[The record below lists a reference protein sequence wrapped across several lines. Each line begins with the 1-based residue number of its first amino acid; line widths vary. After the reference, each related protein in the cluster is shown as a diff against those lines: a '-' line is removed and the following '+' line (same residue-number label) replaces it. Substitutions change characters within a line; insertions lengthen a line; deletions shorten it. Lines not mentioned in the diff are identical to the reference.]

1 MIREYLGFDLS
12 EYRDGNMAKGVVYGS
27 LGACVD
33 ALPWFMVALGL
44 PYVLGGGNGFAS
56 AVALAVSVV
65 GFVLG
70 VFLKTQALNAN
81 FDATYA
87 VVSNARLRLANHL
100 ARLPLGRVLSQRD
113 GAWAE
118 LVTAQFTM
126 YQDIVTNIWGC
137 VVAGTAFPLLL
148 WLLLLWLNWAC
159 ALVMLAAMPLAMLS
173 VPLAYRLLD
182 RASEKVASSRQMAAV
197 NALEIVTG
205 ARDLRFFDPRGQ
217 RVAAARR
224 AFELLRD
231 ESLKSEV
238 APAPALLIFS
248 LVVFLGASLAI
259 GVASLRFIGGGAG
272 AVAYFVEIL
281 VVLRLAMGIN
291 DIGIYLAAMRF
302 VGSILNRIR
311 RVFDEPVMP
320 QAVRGQIPR
329 DGSVDMQ
336 NVSFGYGDAEVIH
349 NVSFRIESGSMA
361 ALVGPS
367 GSGKSTLA
375 SLVARLWDVEQG
387 AVRIGGVDVRDI
399 DEPTL
404 HKTVSMVLQDVFL
417 FPMSVADNI
426 RLGKPEAPM
435 DKVIE
440 AAEAACIHER
450 VMQLPEG
457 YDAVLETGDVV
468 LSGGERQRVAIAR
481 AILQDAPVLILD
493 EATSSLDL
501 ENEAAVQRALSNLCR
516 GKTVIVIAH
525 RLWTVH
531 DADKIFVLEKGKIV
545 EHGSHA
551 DLLSAEGLYA
561 GLWGLQQGI

>member
-1 MIREYLGFDLS
+1 M
-12 EYRDGNMAKGVVYGS
+12 
-27 LGACVD
+27 
-33 ALPWFMVALGL
+33 
-44 PYVLGGGNGFAS
+44 
-56 AVALAVSVV
+56 
-65 GFVLG
+65 
-70 VFLKTQALNAN
+70 
-81 FDATYA
+81 
-87 VVSNARLRLANHL
+87 
-100 ARLPLGRVLSQRD
+100 
-113 GAWAE
+113 
-118 LVTAQFTM
+118 
-126 YQDIVTNIWGC
+126 
-137 VVAGTAFPLLL
+137 
-148 WLLLLWLNWAC
+148 
-159 ALVMLAAMPLAMLS
+159 
-173 VPLAYRLLD
+173 
-182 RASEKVASSRQMAAV
+182 
-197 NALEIVTG
+197 
-205 ARDLRFFDPRGQ
+205 
-217 RVAAARR
+217 
-224 AFELLRD
+224 
-231 ESLKSEV
+231 
-238 APAPALLIFS
+238 
-248 LVVFLGASLAI
+248 
-259 GVASLRFIGGGAG
+259 GGGAG

-457 YDAVLETGDVV
+457 YDTVLETGDVV